1 MSATSITQA
10 IHTLQSNILQHVH
23 HRALLQNVGQPTLQQ
38 EQLFFIQLPFLN
50 TTPMNDEQMESA
62 VAVGVVH
69 ASLLEHENV
78 KETESTSKQQQ
89 LTVLSGDYYSGRYYQ
104 ILAHTGNIALIQKL
118 SQGIVERCEHQV
130 RIYEQA
136 HTLEDWIESLTVIES
151 KLIEQFYKVFNF
163 TAYIELMKQSLTVI
177 RLQKELNALQQGQ
190 SGFLYKAFLLE
201 EQAFSRD
208 AIIEVIQQLL
218 QQRKEHL
225 QELLNR
231 TKMDEELKQTIVQ
244 LSAIE

>member
-10 IHTLQSNILQHVH
+10 INTLQSNILQHVH

-50 TTPMNDEQMESA
+50 GASMDDEQMKSA

-130 RIYEQA
+130 RIYEQS
-136 HTLEDWIESLTVIES
+136 HTLEDWIDSLTVIES
-151 KLIEQFYKVFNF
+151 KLIEQFYVVYNF
-163 TAYIELMKQSLTVI
+163 TTYIELMKQSLTVI
-177 RLQKELNALQQGQ
+177 RLQKELNTLQQGQ
-190 SGFLYKAFLLE
+190 SGFLYKAFLLDG
-201 EQAFSRD
+201 QAFSRD
-208 AIIEVIQQLL
+208 ALVETLQQQI
-218 QQRKEHL
+218 QQRKEQL
-225 QELLNR
+225 QELLNK
-231 TKMDEELKQTIVQ
+231 TKIDEELKLTIAQ
-244 LSAIE
+244 LIAI